1 MATEPSTIGPFKGM
15 NTKLPDARLRGQDG
29 DWLRSAVNVDITQA
43 GTIKRR
49 AGSER
54 ALAGS
59 DCHSLYGSKLGAFFV
74 DGTTLYRLN
83 TDATKTSVHTG
94 LIAGLAV
101 AFQVVRDEVWW
112 SNGVQGG
119 RIGAAGHTEGWGGAA
134 TEQLNSAGYML
145 APMPFGSIVRH
156 YKGRLLTV
164 QGNTLFFSEPYSEH
178 LYRPDRNWIVTAEP
192 ISLVVPMDTG
202 VWLCAEKTY
211 WLAGDLADTALAE
224 ILPYGAIPRSDFRH
238 PDEKVAMWSSSQ
250 GIVKA
255 GEGEASTPMSK
266 AINAMGALAGATVYV
281 ERDGMGKAIASNL
294 GTNVSGA
301 AIGSFMDAEV
311 IRKGTVK

>member
-1 MATEPSTIGPFKGM
+1 MAEPSTIGPFKGM
-15 NTKLPDARLRGQDG
+15 NTKLPDARLRGEDG

-49 AGSER
+49 PGTDR
-54 ALAGS
+54 ALTGT
-59 DCHSLYGSKLGAFFV
+59 DCHSLFSCPLGTFFV
-74 DGTTLYRLN
+74 DGTVLN
-83 TDATKTSVHTG
+83 RFNPSGTKTQVRTD
-94 LIAGLAV
+94 LIAGQAV
-101 AFQVVRDEVWW
+101 SYQPVRDEVWW

-119 RIGAAGHTEGWGGAA
+119 RITPTGHVEGWGGAT
-134 TEQLNSAGYML
+134 TEQINSAAYML
-145 APMPFGSIVRH
+145 ASTPFGTIVRH

-192 ISLVVPMDTG
+192 ITLVVPMDTG

-211 WLAGDLADTALAE
+211 WLAGDLADTTLLE
-224 ILPYGAIPRSDFRH
+224 VLPFGANPRSDFRH
-238 PDEKVAMWSSSQ
+238 PDEKAVMWSSSQ

-255 GEGEASTPMSK
+255 GEGQAATPMSK
-266 AINAMGALAGATVYV
+266 AINAMGALAGATVFV
-281 ERDGMGKAIASNL
+281 DRDGMGKAVAATF

-301 AIGSFMDAEV
+301 SVGSYMDAEV